1 MALLVSFH
9 FAKAQTSSTNT
20 SLFLLTD
27 RDYCLS
33 GDTLWFSVFMPDANE
48 TYGNVVRVQL
58 DNQNNQIITSAIV
71 KNKNGI
77 SEGYLHIP
85 DSLSTGIC
93 FVSAFLNTQR
103 ANDVF
108 SIKSKAL
115 FVFNRFEES
124 LFQLEIPEN
133 LNGIAPKDFNTEIEI
148 NTLKTQF
155 QSREIVKGNIQFPA
169 ENISFA
175 VVKANLVNPAV
186 KEISGDFNFM
196 VQGKKQIPDF
206 AENNGFLVSGTVQNK
221 EGMELPNTL
230 ITLSVPG
237 ESPHFDYY
245 YTNKSGDF
253 HFFLKE
259 ALGSA
264 NVVLQPISEKNI
276 DYQISLEQNTVHRM
290 SDFTLQ
296 TKILQIKELNFIE
309 TFLSSNYIH
318 KIFHPSLT
326 VPQLGFEMPARFN
339 IPFYGEPSFRIFPD
353 EFFDLPNFQEISGE
367 LLSGVQYRVKDGN
380 IFFRMLNDN
389 QDRFFENEPLRLLNG
404 IPVFKNSLLAEL
416 QSTDIKYIDVVQEE
430 RIFGDLIFMGV
441 LAVTLNNQS
450 NSWLVQ
456 QPNVFQFK
464 VNGLQEKVNS
474 SLSNFK
480 AQPPNLPDVR
490 TVFLWENKIDF
501 SDSAFDFQLSDL
513 KGQVEIVV
521 EGITKNN
528 EVFRASK
535 LIEVK

>member
-1 MALLVSFH
+1 
-9 FAKAQTSSTNT
+9 
-20 SLFLLTD
+20 
-27 RDYCLS
+27 
-33 GDTLWFSVFMPDANE
+33 
-48 TYGNVVRVQL
+48 
-58 DNQNNQIITSAIV
+58 
-71 KNKNGI
+71 
-77 SEGYLHIP
+77 
-85 DSLSTGIC
+85 
-93 FVSAFLNTQR
+93 
-103 ANDVF
+103 
-108 SIKSKAL
+108 
-115 FVFNRFEES
+115 
-124 LFQLEIPEN
+124 
-133 LNGIAPKDFNTEIEI
+133 
-148 NTLKTQF
+148 
-155 QSREIVKGNIQFPA
+155 
-169 ENISFA
+169 
-175 VVKANLVNPAV
+175 VVKASLVNPAV
-186 KEISGDFNFM
+186 KEIRGDYNFM

-206 AENNGFLVSGTVQNK
+206 VENNGFLVSGTVQNSEGK
-221 EGMELPNTL
+221 EQPNTL

-245 YTNKSGDF
+245 YTNKNGDF

-264 NVVLQPISEKNI
+264 NVVLQPVSEQNI
-276 DYQISLEQNTVHRM
+276 DYQISLEQNTVHRI
-290 SDFTLQ
+290 DNLILQ
-296 TKILQIKELNFIE
+296 TKTLQIEELNFIE
-309 TFLSSNYIH
+309 SFLNGNYIH
-318 KIFHPSLT
+318 KIFHPLLT
-326 VPQLGFEMPARFN
+326 VPQLGFEMPARFK
-339 IPFYGEPSFRIFPD
+339 IPFYGDPSFRIFPD
-353 EFFDLPNFQEISGE
+353 EFFDLPNFQEISRE
-367 LLSGVQYRVKDGN
+367 LLSGVQYRVKDGQVV
-380 IFFRMLNDN
+380 FRMLNDN

-480 AQPPNLPDVR
+480 PQPQNLPDVR
-490 TVFLWENKIDF
+490 NVFLWENKNYF
-501 SDSAFDFQLSDL
+501 SNSTFDFQLSDL
-513 KGQVEIVV
+513 KGQVEITV